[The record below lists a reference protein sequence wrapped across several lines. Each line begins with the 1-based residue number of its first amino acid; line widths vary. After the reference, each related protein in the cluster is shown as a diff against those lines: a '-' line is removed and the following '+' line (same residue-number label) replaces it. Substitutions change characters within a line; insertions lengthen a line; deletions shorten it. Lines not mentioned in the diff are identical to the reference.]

1 MKKVVFVFAAA
12 ITVLISAC
20 SKDDNDGIVLQAHD
34 ENQMMDSMHA
44 MMDRM
49 EAMTMTMD
57 PDLDFGNMMVMHH
70 EGAINMANLQLSAGT
85 NDSLKRF
92 AQKVIADQQREISE
106 LTSILSGLSVDDMDM
121 DYMEEQMG
129 GMEKAGKAADVQ
141 IITGDIDND
150 FATLMMIH
158 HQAAMDDAS
167 AYLHHGTNAE
177 LKEIANTIIMAQT
190 EEIKELADWLK
201 SNKR

>member
-1 MKKVVFVFAAA
+1 MKKVVFVVAAA
-12 ITVLISAC
+12 IIGLISAC

-49 EAMTMTMD
+49 EVMTMTMD
-57 PDLDFGNMMVMHH
+57 PDIDFGNMMVMHH

-92 AQKVIADQQREISE
+92 AQKVIADQQKEISE
-106 LTSILSGLSVDDMDM
+106 FTSILSGLPVDNMDM

-129 GMEKAGKAADVQ
+129 NMEKSGKAADVQ

-158 HQAAMDDAS
+158 HQAAIDDAS
-167 AYLHHGTNAE
+167 GYLHHGNNAE
-177 LKEIANTIIMAQT
+177 LKAIAKNIIEAQT
-190 EEIKELADWLK
+190 VEIKELADWLK